1 MSTLYLNGITVVPLL
16 VNGTKWLIKDVD
28 RINALNVFPVPDGD
42 TGTNMRLT
50 IEGGVNGIASSNEQH
65 IGRLFK
71 NLARSMVMS
80 ARGNSGVILSQ
91 FFKGMSDAIIDKEYI
106 NKDDLIEALNSGTKR
121 SFKIVQT
128 PTEGTILTVMK
139 EAGEYVANNANLYSS
154 IEDVLVGYIS
164 QANLTL
170 QHTPDLLPCLKEA
183 GVVDSGGAGFILIL
197 DGFLQALDGNML
209 QAVEE
214 WTSKLAETANNNEG
228 YELEFIMQL
237 STNKNQKNEVDL
249 LKISEFL
256 EKNAK
261 DININQIEQTIK
273 IKLKTLKPGRIIE
286 FCEKY
291 GEFVS
296 FKMQNLSVNE
306 ADYEMRFSTTKEFKK
321 YALVAVSSGEGISN
335 AFKEMGVD
343 EIVSGG
349 QSMNPSSADFIEA
362 FKKINANNIIVFPNN
377 KNIIMAAK
385 QAKDNYD
392 LANVVIMET
401 KSIAECYSALTMLDL
416 SSDDLNTIV
425 DELNEVI
432 ENVTSAAITYAIR
445 DCVVEGIEIHKDE
458 FISLVNGKIVA
469 CAPNK
474 VEAFKVM
481 LKKVPNISEKEV
493 LTLITGKYVSKQET
507 EDILNFVSQEYPNLE
522 VGIIDG
528 MQDIYSFIVAIE

>member
-1 MSTLYLNGITVVPLL
+1 MSTLYLNGINVVPLL

-50 IEGGVNGIASSNEQH
+50 IEGGVNGIAASNEQH

-106 NKDDLIEALNSGTKR
+106 DKDDLILALNNGTKR

-139 EAGEYVANNANLYSS
+139 EAGEYVASNANLYSS

-164 QANLTL
+164 QANITL

-197 DGFLQALDGNML
+197 DGILQALDGNML

-214 WTSKLAETANNNEG
+214 YTSKLAEVTNNNEG
-228 YELEFIMQL
+228 YELEFILQL
-237 STNKNQKNEVDL
+237 NANQKDEFL
-249 LKISEFL
+249 QKINEFL
-256 EKNAK
+256 ERNAK
-261 DININQIEQTIK
+261 DININQVDQTIK
-273 IKLKTLKPGRIIE
+273 IKLKAIKPGKIIE

-306 ADYEMRFSTTKEFKK
+306 ADYEMRFSAAKEFKK
-321 YALVAVSSGEGISN
+321 YAVVAVSSGEGISN

-343 EIVSGG
+343 EIVNGG
-349 QSMNPSSADFIEA
+349 QSMNPSSADFINA

-385 QAKDNYD
+385 QAKENYE

-401 KSIAECYSALTMLDL
+401 KSIAECYSALTMLDF

-425 DELNEVI
+425 NDLNEVI
-432 ENVTSAAITYAIR
+432 ENVTSASITYAIR
-445 DCVVEGIEIHKDE
+445 DCVVDDIEIHKDD
-458 FISLVNGKIVA
+458 FIALVNGKIVA
-469 CAPNK
+469 SAKTK
-474 VEAFKVM
+474 VEAFKLM
-481 LKKVPNISEKEV
+481 LKKVPDINDKEV
-493 LTLITGKYVSKQET
+493 ITLITGKYVSNLET
-507 EDILNFVSQEYPNLE
+507 EKVMNFLSQECPNLE
-522 VGIIDG
+522 VGVIEG

>member
-1 MSTLYLNGITVVPLL
+1 MSTLYLNGINVVPLL

-91 FFKGMSDAIIDKEYI
+91 FFKGMADAIIDKEYI
-106 NKDDLIEALNSGTKR
+106 DKDDLIEALNNGTKR

-154 IEDVLVGYIS
+154 IEDVLVGYLS
-164 QANLTL
+164 QANITL

-214 WTSKLAETANNNEG
+214 YTSKLAETIDNNEG
-228 YELEFIMQL
+228 YELEFILQL
-237 STNKNQKNEVDL
+237 NTNQKDEFL
-249 LKISEFL
+249 QKMTEFL

-261 DININQIEQTIK
+261 DININQVEQTIK
-273 IKLKTLKPGRIIE
+273 IKLKAAKPGKIIE

-296 FKMQNLSVNE
+296 FKMQNLSINE
-306 ADYEMRFSTTKEFKK
+306 SDYEMRFSPAKEFKK
-321 YALVAVSSGEGISN
+321 YAVVAVSSGEGISN

-343 EIVSGG
+343 EIVNGG
-349 QSMNPSSADFIEA
+349 QSMNPSSSDFIEA

-401 KSIAECYSALTMLDL
+401 RSIAECYAALTMLDFA
-416 SSDDLNTIV
+416 SDDLDTIV
-425 DELNEVI
+425 SDLNGVI
-432 ENVTSAAITYAIR
+432 ENVVSASITYAIR
-445 DCVVEGIEIHKDE
+445 DCVVDGIEIHKDD
-458 FISLVNGKIVA
+458 FISLLNGKIVA
-469 CAPNK
+469 CAQNK
-474 VEAFKVM
+474 VDAFKMM
-481 LKKVPNISEKEV
+481 LEKVPDISVKEV

-507 EDILNFVSQEYPNLE
+507 EDILNLLSQEYPNLE
-522 VGIIDG
+522 VGVIEG

>member
-1 MSTLYLNGITVVPLL
+1 MSTLYLNGINVVPLL

-50 IEGGVNGIASSNEQH
+50 IEGGVNGIAASNEQH

-106 NKDDLIEALNSGTKR
+106 DKDDLIAALNSGTKR

-214 WTSKLAETANNNEG
+214 YTSKLAEVSNNLEG
-228 YELEFIMQL
+228 YELEFILQL
-237 STNKNQKNEVDL
+237 GTNQKKNLDL
-249 LKISEFL
+249 LQISEFL

-261 DININQIEQTIK
+261 NININQVEQTIK
-273 IKLKTLKPGRIIE
+273 IKLNTLKPGKIIE
-286 FCEKY
+286 YCERY

-296 FKMQNLSVNE
+296 FKMKNLSIQE
-306 ADYEMRFSTTKEFKK
+306 ADYETRFTTAKDFKK
-321 YALVAVSSGEGISN
+321 YAVVAVSSGEGISN

-362 FKKINANNIIVFPNN
+362 FKKVNASNIIVFPNN

-401 KSIAECYSALTMLDL
+401 KSIAECYAALTMLDFA
-416 SSDDLNTIV
+416 SDDLNTIV

-432 ENVTSAAITYAIR
+432 ENVTSASITYAIR
-445 DCVVEGIEIHKDE
+445 DCVIDDIEIHKNE

-469 CAPNK
+469 CASTK
-474 VEAFKVM
+474 IEAFKLM
-481 LKKVPNISEKEV
+481 LKKVPGIEEKEV
-493 LTLITGKYVSKQET
+493 VTIIVGKYVSKLET
-507 EDILNFVSQEYPNLE
+507 EEILNFLSQEYPHLE
-522 VGIIDG
+522 VGIIEG
-528 MQDIYSFIVAIE
+528 MQDVYSFIVAIE